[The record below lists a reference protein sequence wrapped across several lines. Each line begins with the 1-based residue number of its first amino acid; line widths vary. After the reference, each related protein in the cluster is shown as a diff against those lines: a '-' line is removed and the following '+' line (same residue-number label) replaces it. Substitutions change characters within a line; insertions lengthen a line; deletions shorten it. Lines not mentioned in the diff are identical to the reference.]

1 MLDYVLRPCDSSLL
15 QSAVVPVSAGFGS
28 CNVDAVVVEHQ
39 IGVADVQSCA
49 DIHELVEVHDRG
61 LKTFA
66 VTIIEKPVAAWEA
79 AASREYRVR
88 LHLGCVRRGRPLIAV
103 SLFTPWVPQGCYT
116 HGLPKPPLCQCV
128 MQSGSAAHQSPVS
141 ET

>member
-66 VTIIEKPVAAWEA
+66 VTIIEKPVAAWG
-79 AASREYRVR
+79 SR
-88 LHLGCVRRGRPLIAV
+88 
-103 SLFTPWVPQGCYT
+103 
-116 HGLPKPPLCQCV
+116 CQ
-128 MQSGSAAHQSPVS
+128 S
-141 ET
+141 